1 MSPRRICCGTIAR
14 IVHRRGVGR
23 WGQPIPPL
31 DRASDWSINI
41 PALPVSDWSIVHRR
55 GVGRWGQ
62 PIPPLDRASD
72 WSIVRI
78 YPCFM
83 GLIGSSCTAAA
94 WRGGINLFP
103 PSTGHLIG
111 PS

>member
-1 MSPRRICCGTIAR
+1 MTGNWTVGSVESDEDEPPKDLLWHHRAHCAPPRRGE
-14 IVHRRGVGR
+14 
-23 WGQPIPPL
+23 
-31 DRASDWSINI
+31 NI